1 MLARS
6 TIRLVQAQKLSVLPK
21 RNFQQ
26 VLYQF
31 SPPKNKLSNGELAV
45 MGVLLVMGTLAPSFY
60 IATHMNDY
68 NGRNKAE

>member
-6 TIRLVQAQKLSVLPK
+6 VTRLVQTNKLSVLPK
-21 RNFQQ
+21 RN

-45 MGVLLVMGTLAPSFY
+45 MGVVLVFGTLAPSFY
-60 IATHMNDY
+60 MAIRMPHY
-68 NGRNKAE
+68 NGKAKAEN